1 MLFDVFNFV
10 YLLCL
15 EILEQKLGMYISF
28 VSFGFDIYIYIIYI
42 YYDIR
47 YYDMYYLGYI
57 QDIERDRNFAKLY
70 RVPTILFR

>member
-1 MLFDVFNFV
+1 
-10 YLLCL
+10 
-15 EILEQKLGMYISF
+15 MYISF
-28 VSFGFDIYIYIIYI
+28 VSFGFDIYIYI

-57 QDIERDRNFAKLY
+57 QDVERDRNFAKLY